1 MRNITRPDVTL
12 ASLIGFILSRQKYG
26 KKCRILLLFVLKAK
40 FKEFLKFFLNNLLI
54 KVKKKL
60 QKNKIN

>member
-26 KKCRILLLFVLKAK
+26 EKCRILTIVCLKGK
-40 FKEFLKFFLNNLLI
+40 VQRIFEIFL
-54 KVKKKL
+54 KVKKKF

>member
-26 KKCRILLLFVLKAK
+26 KKYRILLLFVLKAK

-54 KVKKKL
+54 KVKKKF
-60 QKNKIN
+60 QKIRIN

>member
-26 KKCRILLLFVLKAK
+26 EKCRIITIV
-40 FKEFLKFFLNNLLI
+40 EIFL
-54 KVKKKL
+54 KVKKKF